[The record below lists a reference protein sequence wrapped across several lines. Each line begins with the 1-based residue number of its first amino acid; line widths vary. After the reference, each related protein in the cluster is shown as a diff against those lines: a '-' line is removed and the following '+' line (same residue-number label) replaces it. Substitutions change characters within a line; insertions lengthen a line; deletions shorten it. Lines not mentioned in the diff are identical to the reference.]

1 MFGLGVFLAGFA
13 SGWVA
18 RSAVDSSHDLAVG
31 VISMAYGAY
40 DRTKR
45 LVAIEREHLED
56 LIAEGRAKF
65 ESDRAR
71 SRARAR
77 DEEKA
82 PRESGPAVI
91 KPAER
96 AA

>member
-1 MFGLGVFLAGFA
+1 MIGAGIFAAGFA

-18 RSAVDSSHDLAVG
+18 RGSVDSSRGAV
-31 VISMAYGAY
+31 VAVVATYFKAVERM
-40 DRTKR
+40 KR

-65 ESDRAR
+65 ENDRAR
-71 SRARAR
+71 SRARAKTV
-77 DEEKA
+77 EEKA
-82 PRESGPAVI
+82 PRESSPRVVASE
-91 KPAER
+91 K